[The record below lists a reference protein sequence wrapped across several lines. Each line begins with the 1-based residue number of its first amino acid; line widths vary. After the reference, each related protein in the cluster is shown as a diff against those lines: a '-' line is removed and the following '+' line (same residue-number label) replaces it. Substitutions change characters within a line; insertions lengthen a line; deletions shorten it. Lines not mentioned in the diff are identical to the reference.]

1 MVVILGRVWGVN
13 FLSAMGMYFCQSAQY
28 DPLIYSRCRYGFMFG
43 REASRKELESKIT
56 ELKLRVAELE
66 QAAQ

>member
-1 MVVILGRVWGVN
+1 
-13 FLSAMGMYFCQSAQY
+13 
-28 DPLIYSRCRYGFMFG
+28 MFG